1 MDSGK
6 KVQII
11 AWKKAFYQKYF
22 NSGKKLVIGKNPFYI
37 YWVAKL
43 FEACNT
49 DKNITQKDMLKG
61 LSNNYL
67 YWGRLSQIND
77 IPHHAGC
84 CFHCKLQEDCKQV
97 MLERGSMSCP
107 ETPEEGFYF
116 NSLDAYSNFLERI
129 REIQKI
135 YYK

>member
-1 MDSGK
+1 MEKFKLQLAK
-6 KVQII
+6 KHFIKSI
-11 AWKKAFYQKYF
+11 LILE
-22 NSGKKLVIGKNPFYI
+22 KKLVIGKNLFYV
-37 YWVAKL
+37 YWVTKL

-67 YWGRLSQIND
+67 YWGRLNQIND
-77 IPHHAGC
+77 IPDHAC
-84 CFHCKLQEDCKQV
+84 SCFHCKLQEDCKQV
-97 MLERGSMSCP
+97 MLERGSMSCS

-116 NSLDAYSNFLERI
+116 NSLDAYSDFLERI

>member
-6 KVQII
+6 KVQIV

-22 NSGKKLVIGKNPFYI
+22 NSGKKLVIGKNPFCI

-67 YWGRLSQIND
+67 YWGRLSQKTI
-77 IPHHAGC
+77 
-84 CFHCKLQEDCKQV
+84 
-97 MLERGSMSCP
+97 
-107 ETPEEGFYF
+107 
-116 NSLDAYSNFLERI
+116 FLTMPAVVFI
-129 REIQKI
+129 AN
-135 YYK
+135 YKKTVKK